1 MEKTDII
8 TLIYEWQNIILKR
21 KGVARYNEATILSS
35 ISSKPIKII
44 TGFRRAGKSFLAQ
57 RIAKQ
62 LIEKEIYKLNNV
74 LYLNFEDY
82 QLTDVNTAKRLGEAY
97 SIFIT
102 DVAKGGPRLVILDE
116 VQNVEGWDKF
126 VRTIYEKEDD
136 VNIIL
141 TGSNSELLSAELG
154 SNLAGRFIEFF
165 IFPFDLKEFLSYRG
179 IFVKDEDGYLRQR
192 TEIERLF
199 AEYINYGGLPEVF
212 EIASEDAKF
221 SYLRGIITKVVLDDI
236 VKRFGVENV
245 DVLERLLNYVL
256 SNIGSAVSY
265 TNLKNKIK
273 LLGIDIKVETV
284 IKYIGYFVKTFV
296 VFEVNKFGWKQ
307 RKIFSSSKKFFAAD
321 VGLTSLF
328 RPSRENLAMKL
339 ENLAFLHLKK
349 KNNAVFY
356 GANER
361 GREID
366 FILHRGETYYDK
378 YQICSELN
386 KANLERE
393 LGVFDLS
400 DKYLGKGDN
409 LILTTKADVLPG
421 TFEKYHVGHRD
432 MIRWL
437 LDIEAAG

>member
-1 MEKTDII
+1 MNKTDII
-8 TLIYEWQNIILKR
+8 ALIYEWQNLILKR
-21 KGVARYNEATILSS
+21 KGVARYNEATVLSS
-35 ISSKPIKII
+35 IPSKPIKII
-44 TGFRRAGKSFLAQ
+44 TGFRRAGKSFLTQ
-57 RIAKQ
+57 RIARQ
-62 LIEKEIYKLNNV
+62 LVENERYKIDNI

-82 QLTDVNTAKRLGEAY
+82 QLAEINTAKRLGEAY

-141 TGSNSELLSAELG
+141 TGSNSELLSVELG

-165 IFPFDLKEFLSYRG
+165 IFPFDFKEFLGYKG
-179 IFVKDEDGYLRQR
+179 IFVQDEGDYLRKR
-192 TEIERLF
+192 VEIERLF
-199 AEYINYGGLPEVF
+199 TEYVNYGGLPEVF

-221 SYLRGIITKVVLDDI
+221 SYLKGIITKVVLDDI

-245 DVLERLLNYVL
+245 DVLERLLNYLL
-256 SNIGSAVSY
+256 SNVGGVVSY

-284 IKYIGYFVKTFV
+284 IRYIGYFAKTFI
-296 VFEVNKFGWKQ
+296 VFEVNKFDWKQ

-328 RPSRENLAMKL
+328 RPSRENIAMKL
-339 ENLAFLHLKK
+339 ENIAFLRLKK
-349 KNNAVFY
+349 KNDAIFY

-366 FILHRGETYYDK
+366 FILRRDEIYYDK
-378 YQICSELN
+378 YQMCLELN
-386 KANLERE
+386 SDNFGRE
-393 LGVFDLS
+393 LGVFGLS
-400 DKYLGKGDN
+400 DKYLKKGDN
-409 LILTTKADVLPG
+409 YILTTKADVASG
-421 TFEKYHVGHRD
+421 VFEKYHVSHHD

-437 LDIEAAG
+437 LDIGAAG